1 VNILK
6 ISIVY
11 YSLYGHTHRLAEAV
25 AEGVNE
31 VKGADLKLYRIPET
45 LSEDALNKKGAL
57 EAQKEI
63 VLPPT
68 CTLDDL
74 ASSDAI
80 IFGAPTYLGCF
91 CGQMHQFMDSTG
103 PLWEKN
109 ALVGKVGSVF
119 TSTGSQHGGQE
130 AALLSF
136 HTTLL
141 HHGMIIV
148 GLPYT
153 FVGQRR
159 TDEITG
165 GTPYGASTVVGT
177 KGERWPSQNELD
189 GAKFQG
195 KYVAEIAAKLC
206 P

>member
-1 VNILK
+1 MK

-74 ASSDAI
+74 ASSNAI

-109 ALVGKVGSVF
+109 ALEGKVGSVF

>member
-1 VNILK
+1 MK

>member
-1 VNILK
+1 LK